1 MKARTLFQSKG
12 RNPEFDYQ
20 EFSRCLRDGKP
31 YKVDIDIVIE
41 KGVII
46 DAPDCWKLVVV
57 GAAEPADKECR
68 IASGML
74 TDDEM
79 AVRQTSQDKL
89 RRGMLS
95 NKPEENASATET
107 LDENVSAEAAN
118 A

>member
-1 MKARTLFQSKG
+1 MLFESKG

-20 EFSRCLRDGKP
+20 EFSRCLRAGLP
-31 YKVDIDIVIE
+31 YRVDIDIVIQ

-46 DAPDCWKLVVV
+46 DAPDSWKLVVL
-57 GAAEPADKECR
+57 GAAEPADEECR

-74 TDDEM
+74 TDEEM
-79 AVRQTSQDKL
+79 AVRVASHDKL

-95 NKPEENASATET
+95 NKPEENASQTTT
-107 LDENVSAEAAN
+107 LDENLSPEAMN